1 MHRRIDRRASSLL
14 KLRSIAILPFNER
27 HCANTGQKRKVT
39 HMSLHR
45 QSVVILVATAMVAT
59 VAAGAQRIGVSSGVV
74 LNGVTI
80 VDTHTGALKPHQA
93 IVIGG
98 GNILKIG
105 NAGSFA
111 ISGTAQEV
119 DARGKYVVP
128 GFMDMHIHAVDTA
141 NLHPSFFPLLIAN
154 GVTAFR
160 EESVTPA
167 NVELGKKV
175 NEDAAAG
182 RIDAPE
188 VIFQGVEMHLKPNMS
203 AMETSNAGSPSM
215 DHLGAGVGLILDC
228 STDEQAIR
236 ADYLTRLLKPPFPP
250 NYIPNPRAFDGAAT
264 AGIYQRVLDTY
275 SEPKCLALSK
285 AFAKNQT
292 WQTLTLIR
300 LRTQDWGN
308 DPVYRDDPNLKYV
321 DKTTVALWNKLG
333 DQFATLPAA
342 ATATL
347 RNYYGLQKR
356 VSRLMQQNGVPI
368 LAGSDVGGVWLIAGF
383 SLHQEFHQLADAG
396 LTPLQILQATTSNP
410 AEFLNRQTT
419 MGTVDEGKVAD
430 LVLLDSNPVADVSN
444 LDKISGVVLRG
455 KYFSREAL
463 ERMKSDVAAAY
474 K

>member
-1 MHRRIDRRASSLL
+1 M
-14 KLRSIAILPFNER
+14 N
-27 HCANTGQKRKVT
+27 
-39 HMSLHR
+39 LHR
-45 QSVVILVATAMVAT
+45 QPAVILFAATISAIAT
-59 VAAGAQRIGVSSGVV
+59 AGAQRTSISSRVV

-80 VDTHTGALKPHQA
+80 VDTRTGALTPNQA
-93 IVIGG
+93 IVIDGG
-98 GNILKIG
+98 KIVKIG

-111 ISGTAQEV
+111 TRGTGKVV

-188 VIFQGVEMHLKPNMS
+188 VIFSGVEMHLKPNLS

-236 ADYLTRLLKPPFPP
+236 ADYLTKLLKPPFPP
-250 NYIPNPRAFDGAAT
+250 NYVLNPRAFDGAAT

-275 SEPKCLALSK
+275 SEPKCVALSK
-285 AFAKNQT
+285 AFARNQT

-321 DKTTVALWNKLG
+321 DKATVALWDKLG

-342 ATATL
+342 AVATL
-347 RNYYGLQKR
+347 HNYYGLQKQ
-356 VSRLMQQNGVPI
+356 VSKLMQQNGVPI

-396 LTPLQILQATTSNP
+396 LTPLQVLQATTLNP

-419 MGTVDEGKVAD
+419 MGTVDEGKNAD
-430 LVLLDSNPVADVSN
+430 LVLLDSNPIADVSN
-444 LDKISGVVLRG
+444 LDKISGLVLRG
-455 KYFSREAL
+455 RYFSSEAL
-463 ERMKSDVAAAY
+463 EKMKSDVAAFY

>member
-1 MHRRIDRRASSLL
+1 MSATISA
-14 KLRSIAILPFNER
+14 IA
-27 HCANTGQKRKVT
+27 T
-39 HMSLHR
+39 
-45 QSVVILVATAMVAT
+45 
-59 VAAGAQRIGVSSGVV
+59 AGAQRTSISSGVV

-80 VDTHTGALKPHQA
+80 VDTRTGALKPNQA
-93 IVIGG
+93 IVIDGG
-98 GNILKIG
+98 KIVRIG
-105 NAGSFA
+105 NAGIFETG
-111 ISGTAQEV
+111 GTAKLV

-128 GFMDMHIHAVDTA
+128 GFMDMHIHAVDSA

-188 VIFQGVEMHLKPNMS
+188 VIFSGVEMHLKPNLT

-236 ADYLTRLLKPPFPP
+236 ADYLTKLLKPPFPP

-275 SEPKCLALSK
+275 SEPKCVALSK
-285 AFAKNQT
+285 AFAKNRT

-308 DPVYRDDPNLKYV
+308 DPVYRDDPNLRYV
-321 DKTTVALWNKLG
+321 DKATIALWDKLG

-342 ATATL
+342 AVATL
-347 RNYYGLQKR
+347 HKYYGLQKQ
-356 VSRLMQQNGVPI
+356 VSKLMEQNGVPI

-383 SLHQEFHQLADAG
+383 SLHQEFHELAEAG
-396 LTPLQILQATTSNP
+396 LTPLQVLQATTLNP
-410 AEFLNRQTT
+410 ASFLNRQTT
-419 MGTVDEGKVAD
+419 MGTVEEGKNAD
-430 LVLLDSNPVADVSN
+430 LVLLDSNPVVGVSG
-444 LDKISGVVLRG
+444 LDKIAGVVLRG
-455 KYFSREAL
+455 KYFSSEAL
-463 ERMKSDVAAAY
+463 SKMKSDVAAAF

>member
-1 MHRRIDRRASSLL
+1 M
-14 KLRSIAILPFNER
+14 KLHGQSAVMLFAATISAIA
-27 HCANTGQKRKVT
+27 T
-39 HMSLHR
+39 
-45 QSVVILVATAMVAT
+45 
-59 VAAGAQRIGVSSGVV
+59 AGAQRTSISSGVV

-80 VDTHTGALKPHQA
+80 VDTRTGALKPNQA
-93 IVIGG
+93 IVIDGG
-98 GNILKIG
+98 KIVKIG

-111 ISGTAQEV
+111 TRGTGKAV

-141 NLHPSFFPLLIAN
+141 NLRPSFFPLLIAN

-167 NVELGKKV
+167 NMELGKKV

-188 VIFQGVEMHLKPNMS
+188 VIFSGMEMHLKPNLS
-203 AMETSNAGSPSM
+203 ALETSYAGSPSM

-228 STDEQAIR
+228 STDEKAIR
-236 ADYLTRLLKPPFPP
+236 ADYLTKLLKPPFPP

-264 AGIYQRVLDTY
+264 AEIYQRVLDTY
-275 SEPKCLALSK
+275 SEPKCVALSK
-285 AFAKNQT
+285 AFARNHT

-308 DPVYRDDPNLKYV
+308 DPLYRDDPHLKYV
-321 DKTTVALWNKLG
+321 DKATVALWDKLG
-333 DQFATLPAA
+333 DQFATLPNAA
-342 ATATL
+342 VVTL
-347 RNYYGLQKR
+347 RNYYALQMR
-356 VSRLMQQNGVPI
+356 VSKLMQQNGVPI
-368 LAGSDVGGVWLIAGF
+368 LAGSDVGGIWLIAGF

-396 LTPLQILQATTSNP
+396 LSPLQVLQATTLNP

-419 MGTVDEGKVAD
+419 MGTVEEGKNAE
-430 LVLLDSNPVADVSN
+430 LVLLDSNPIADVTA
-444 LDKISGVVLRG
+444 LDNISGVVLRG
-455 KYFSREAL
+455 KYFSPETL
-463 ERMKSDVAAAY
+463 EKMKIDVAAAY